1 MTGDRGSRQGDRK
14 HAKSCSLRLDLEC
27 EREISNASCLQ
38 VAGASCLKH
47 EVDGACEQCAGAGKQ
62 QEGGEVS
69 HDVLCEA

>member
-1 MTGDRGSRQGDRK
+1 
-14 HAKSCSLRLDLEC
+14 
-27 EREISNASCLQ
+27 
-38 VAGASCLKH
+38 LKH